1 LAGADRNHACLVR
14 RTAGAGKEF
23 RHRAIHLYAL
33 LIVLVQFAKVS
44 KILGISAFYHD
55 SAACLVIDGE
65 IIAAAQEERFTRIKH
80 DHNFPVHAVR
90 CCLQEAGITADELDF
105 VGFYDKPL
113 LKFDRLLET
122 YLDYAPA
129 GFRSFL
135 KAMPLWMKEKLW
147 MPDLIRSEMATAS
160 GIEDHRAAK
169 KAGKKF
175 EWKLLFGDHHES
187 HAASAFY
194 PSPFQEAAILT
205 IDGVG
210 EWATSSIGVGRGNE
224 ITLLKELR
232 FPDSLGLL
240 YSAFTY
246 YTGFKVN
253 SGEYKVMGLAPYGEP
268 KYVNTIK
275 DHIAEVREDGSIR
288 MNHDYF
294 SYSQG
299 LRMTNAAFDRVFGG
313 RPRRAEAK
321 ITQREMDLARSI
333 QVITEEAMLKMAHY
347 VHKEIGMKH
356 LCMAGGV
363 ALNCVANGRLLRE
376 GPFEDIWIQPA
387 AGDAGG
393 AVGIA
398 LALWHRYLGN
408 DRVSAEKAGTWKS
421 ATGSSHGCPSLYADA
436 MKGSFLGPRDS
447 VEDIEVLLKAKSRPY
462 QKYSRAELPDVV
474 AGLLAEGSIIGLH
487 QGRMEFGPRALGG
500 RSIIG
505 DPRSPQ
511 MQSAMNL
518 KIKYRESFR
527 PFAPSVLREHVSE
540 WFDLDTDS
548 PYMLLVA
555 DVLPGHR
562 RQMTDEEQKLFGI
575 DKLNVKR
582 SDIPAV
588 THVDYSARI
597 QTVRRETNPL
607 YYDIIDGFRRR
618 TGCPLIVNTS
628 FNVRGEPIVCT
639 PEDSYRCFMRTEMDY
654 LVLETFVLD
663 KKQQPAF
670 KDDQDWR
677 SQFALD

>member
-1 LAGADRNHACLVR
+1 
-14 RTAGAGKEF
+14 
-23 RHRAIHLYAL
+23 
-33 LIVLVQFAKVS
+33 VS
-44 KILGISAFYHD
+44 TILGISAFYHD
-55 SAACLVIDGE
+55 SAACLVADGE

-80 DHNFPVHAVR
+80 DYNFPVNAAR
-90 CCLQEAGITADELDF
+90 YCLKEAGITAEQLDY
-105 VGFYDKPL
+105 VAFYDKPL

-122 YLDYAPA
+122 YLDYAPS

-147 MPDLIRSEMATAS
+147 MPDLIRTEMAKAN
-160 GIEDHRAAK
+160 GIEDDRQAK

-194 PSPFQEAAILT
+194 PSPFEEAAILT

-210 EWATSSIGVGRGNE
+210 EWATSSIGIGRGNE

-253 SGEYKVMGLAPYGEP
+253 SGEYKIMGLAPYGEP
-268 KYVNTIK
+268 KYVSLIK
-275 DHIAEVREDGSIR
+275 DHLAEVRDDGSIR
-288 MNHDYF
+288 MNHEYF

-299 LRMTNAAFDRVFGG
+299 LRMTNGAFDRLFDG
-313 RPRRAEAK
+313 RPRKPESK

-333 QVITEEAMLKMAHY
+333 QAVTEEAMLKMVQY
-347 VHKEIGMKH
+347 VHRETDLKR

-363 ALNCVANGRLLRE
+363 ALNCVANGRILRE
-376 GPFEDIWIQPA
+376 GPFAEIWIQPA

-393 AVGIA
+393 AIGIA
-398 LALWHRYLGN
+398 LAIWHRYLGN
-408 DRVSAEKAGTWKS
+408 ARLSPESAGTWKS
-421 ATGSSHGCPSLYADA
+421 GTGILPVDHEKDARATTLPPYADG
-436 MKGSFLGPRDS
+436 MKGSFLGPRDT
-447 VEDIEVLLKAKSRPY
+447 VEEIEEFLHTRNLPY
-462 QKYSRAELPDVV
+462 KKYSRAELPEVV
-474 AGLLAEGSIIGLH
+474 AELLASEKVIGLH
-487 QGRMEFGPRALGG
+487 QGRMEFGPRALGA

-505 DPRSPQ
+505 DPRSPS
-511 MQSAMNL
+511 MQAVMNL

-527 PFAPSVLREHVSE
+527 PFAPSVTREHVSD
-540 WFDLDTDS
+540 WFDLNYES

-555 DVLPGHR
+555 DVLEQHR
-562 RQMTDEEQKLFGI
+562 TQLNDDEEKLWGI
-575 DKLNVKR
+575 DKLNIKR
-582 SDIPAV
+582 SEIPAV

-607 YYDIIDGFRRR
+607 YWDIIEAFRQR
-618 TGCPLIVNTS
+618 TGCPVVVNTS

-639 PEDSYRCFMRTEMDY
+639 PADSYRCFMRTEMDY
-654 LVLETFVLD
+654 LVLENCVLD
-663 KKQQPAF
+663 KREQP
-670 KDDQDWR
+670 KLDENEDWR
-677 SQFALD
+677 QQFTPD